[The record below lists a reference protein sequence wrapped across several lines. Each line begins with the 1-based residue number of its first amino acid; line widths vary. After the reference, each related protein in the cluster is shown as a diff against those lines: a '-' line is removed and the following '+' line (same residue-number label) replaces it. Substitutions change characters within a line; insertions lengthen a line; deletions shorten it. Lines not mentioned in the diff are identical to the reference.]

1 MNKEDSRPV
10 TSQEEQAAN
19 QVLVNEQL
27 VTQVPKKVPT
37 IKEDDFKVW
46 VDGRSAVEI
55 CKATAD
61 AQWDGTPLKEDV
73 VYHLRDV
80 GGLPVYGLE
89 PNRRTYKRALKM
101 QTACHFQGMTTP
113 AVIVRSELARDWGLK
128 LVDQATGDVVGD
140 DKIPG
145 SYVILEG
152 HGRFYGYLLDAAIA
166 SKSPDDYHAFDF
178 KFVFEEYDSPRAFG
192 EAYLSTN
199 EAMTR
204 TTNKD
209 RLKIAGARCSNP
221 LVQRFNA
228 LIREGVIAKAA
239 YFRVYGRELS
249 PSEVNA
255 ITKEQ
260 SDAPKFDATLTDAL
274 AKVYDGFKSQFSSP
288 GAEKIYRGV
297 ATAKWSA
304 SLINEAKDKA
314 AMAVAICEKLNA
326 MSNDVYTGILT
337 AKGSSKRHQTR
348 DQVIMNLLD
357 QMMK

>member
-1 MNKEDSRPV
+1 MIENQTRPV
-10 TSQEEQAAN
+10 TSQEEQATN
-19 QVLVNEQL
+19 QILVNEQS
-27 VTQVPKKVPT
+27 VTQVPKMSPT
-37 IKEDDFKVW
+37 IKEDDFNVW
-46 VDGRSAVEI
+46 VDGRSAIEI

-61 AQWDGTPLKEDV
+61 AQWDGTPLEEDV
-73 VYHLRDV
+73 VYHLRDL
-80 GGLPVYGLE
+80 GGLPIYGLE

-101 QTACHFQGMTTP
+101 QTACHNHGMTTP
-113 AVIVRSELARDWGLK
+113 AVIVQSELARDWGLK

-152 HGRFYGYLLDAAIA
+152 HGRFYGYFVDEAIA
-166 SKSPDDYHAFDF
+166 SKSPDYQAFDF
-178 KFVFEEYDSPRAFG
+178 KFVFEEYDSPKAFG

-228 LIREGVIAKAA
+228 LIRERVIPKAA

-255 ITKEQ
+255 ITKQQ
-260 SDAPKFDATLTDAL
+260 SDAPKFDTTLTDAL

-337 AKGSSKRHQTR
+337 AKGSSKKHQTR
-348 DQVIMNLLD
+348 DQVIMKLLD
-357 QMMK
+357 LMMK